1 MTQGLCVMPHTGGR
15 ERANGGGCACFC
27 DNQKLPNIVERL
39 SIAEGSACHNA
50 RWNWRDYGA
59 YSRHNLIYIGVNMR
73 YDHAMRWIWQQS
85 DWPDFRYDKRMLEER
100 DTAFR
105 INSERLA
112 GRFEAL
118 PMAYQED
125 AIIDLMLSE
134 AIKTSAIE
142 GEELDRESVRS
153 SLLSLITSDTLP
165 DTSDQKAAGA
175 ASLLVDV
182 RKNWQAPLTHDLLG
196 RWQSMAVPEQRYTS
210 VLRGAYRNDP
220 SPMQIVSGP
229 YGREKVH
236 YEAPPATRV
245 PDEMA
250 RIIGWYNQSS
260 PLTGDQKI
268 PGIARAGIAHL
279 WFEVIHPFDD
289 GNGRVGRAIADHAL
303 SQYLGYPTTACLATA
318 IEADKKSYYLQLE
331 RTSRGGLDIS
341 DWLDYIAETVLK
353 AQAIAREEVD
363 FTLAKTRFYET
374 YGDQLNE
381 RQARMVARVFAEGR
395 KGFEGGIT
403 TRKYEAI
410 TKCSNRTASRDL
422 SDLVA
427 RGIIIPLP
435 GGGRTTRYVLT
446 TVEPGGFGV

>member
-1 MTQGLCVMPHTGGR
+1 M
-15 ERANGGGCACFC
+15 N
-27 DNQKLPNIVERL
+27 
-39 SIAEGSACHNA
+39 
-50 RWNWRDYGA
+50 
-59 YSRHNLIYIGVNMR
+59 IGVNR
-73 YDHAMRWIWQQS
+73 CYNYAMRWIWQQS
-85 DWPDFRYDKRMLEER
+85 DWPDFRYDKRMLEDR
-100 DTAFR
+100 NIAFR
-105 INSERLA
+105 INSERLT

-125 AIIDLMLSE
+125 ATIDLMLSE

-165 DTSDQKAAGA
+165 ETSDQKAVAA

-182 RKNWQAPLTHDLLG
+182 RKNWQAPLTHELLG
-196 RWQSMAVPEQRYTS
+196 KWQSMAAPEQRYTTIM
-210 VLRGAYRNDP
+210 RRAYRNDR

-236 YEAPPATRV
+236 YEAPRV

-250 RIIGWYNQSS
+250 MLLDWYSQSS
-260 PLTGDQKI
+260 PLNGDQKI
-268 PGIARAGIAHL
+268 LGIARAGIAHL

-289 GNGRVGRAIADHAL
+289 GNGRVGRAMADHAL

-318 IEADKKSYYLQLE
+318 IEADKKSYYPQLE
-331 RTSRGGLDIS
+331 KASRGSLDIS
-341 DWLDYIAETVLK
+341 GWLDYFSDTVNQ
-353 AQAIAREEVD
+353 AQEFATEEVD
-363 FTLAKTRFYET
+363 FVLAKTRFYEA
-374 YGDQLNE
+374 YGDQLND
-381 RQARMVARVFAEGR
+381 RQARLVSRVFAEGR

-410 TKCSNRTASRDL
+410 TRCSNRTASRDL

-427 RGIIIPLP
+427 KGVIILLP
-435 GGGRTTRYVLT
+435 GGGRTTRYELT
-446 TVEPGGFGV
+446 TVEPGGFGLGKR